1 MQDTDAWKR
10 LNRTTVYNSR
20 FMQMYV
26 DEVQLPSGEVFDDYS
41 VVTLPPGVIVIAT
54 DQDGKLI
61 LFREYK
67 YAVNETVL
75 MFPAGGLDGK
85 ESPIEAA
92 KRELLE
98 EAGYTS
104 DEVEYMT
111 ALTIYPSKVDHA
123 THFVRIKN
131 AKKVADVAHE
141 ATETIGDIELVAPE
155 QISQLIQRGQFT
167 TMFMIASFALAFPE
181 HLGHGD

>member
-1 MQDTDAWKR
+1 MDQTHWKR
-10 LNRTTVYNSR
+10 LNRTTVYDSR

-67 YAVNETVL
+67 YAVDETVL
-75 MFPAGGLDGK
+75 MFPAGGVDGA
-85 ESPIEAA
+85 ETPVEAA
-92 KRELLE
+92 KRELVE
-98 EAGYTS
+98 ETGYTS
-104 DEVEYMT
+104 DEAEYMT

-131 AKKVADVAHE
+131 AKRVTGAVHE
-141 ATETIGDIELVAPE
+141 ATETIGEIELVGPE
-155 QISQLIQRGQFT
+155 QISELIQRGQFT
-167 TMFMIASFALAFPE
+167 TMFMIAAFALAFPE
-181 HLGHGD
+181 YLGK

>member
-1 MQDTDAWKR
+1 MVKDTHWKKLGR
-10 LNRTTVYNSR
+10 NTIHDTR
-20 FMQMYV
+20 FLQV
-26 DEVQLPSGEVFDDYS
+26 HLDKIELPDGSAIDDYS
-41 VVTLPPGVIVIAT
+41 VVTLPVGVIVVAT
-54 DQDGKLI
+54 DQEGKLI

-67 YAVNETVL
+67 YAVDETVL
-75 MFPAGGLDGK
+75 MFPAGGADNN
-85 ESPIEAA
+85 ETPTEAA

-131 AKKVADVAHE
+131 AKKVADAVHE
-141 ATETIGDIELVAPE
+141 ATETIGEIELVAPE
-155 QISQLIQRGQFT
+155 QIPQLIQRGEFT
-167 TMFMIASFALAFPE
+167 TMFMMAAFALAFPE
-181 HLGHGD
+181 YLKQD